1 MPIPRSAVLIAV
13 VLMVVTLVSPGGSAA
28 GAPLD
33 RNGDAAEQLRT
44 AANKARKDLLAAT
57 RRMEDSRR
65 TLAGSQ
71 DKLRSTLKDLAKADA
86 RFDRIRLPL
95 SRLANASYQQPGVV
109 GSMAVFGAGGDVSA
123 LRSTADVDHLA
134 DAQKSLIAQA
144 TQLQKQRQSLASAAQ
159 GLQSDNAVA
168 QTKLKQQI
176 DGLKQKSAQLTTQ
189 LEGMLKKL
197 DPDKRLELTCDK
209 SLASESTKF
218 PNGLIPDK
226 YLCPLPK
233 RGMML
238 RADAALAFYKLNAA
252 YKRRFGHQMCVTSSY
267 RSLADQHRVYA
278 ERPGFAAV
286 PGTSNHGKGQAVDL
300 CDGVQNQGSTQFN
313 WMRAN
318 AGTYGWFHP
327 SWAYSSPFEPWH
339 WEYGTDS
346 EH

>member
-1 MPIPRSAVLIAV
+1 MPIPRSAVLTAV

-33 RNGDAAEQLRT
+33 RDGDAAEQLRA

-57 RRMEDSRR
+57 RRMEDGRR
-65 TLAGSQ
+65 ELAGSQ
-71 DKLRSTLKDLAKADA
+71 DKLRATLKSLAEADA
-86 RFDRIRLPL
+86 QFDKIRAPL

-144 TQLQKQRQSLASAAQ
+144 TQLQKRRQALASEAQ
-159 GLQSDNAVA
+159 ELQSDNAVA
-168 QTKLKQQI
+168 EARLRQQVE
-176 DGLKQKSAQLTTQ
+176 GLKQKSAQLTKQ
-189 LEGMLKKL
+189 LEGMLRRL

-209 SLASESTKF
+209 SLASESSRF

-226 YLCPLPK
+226 YLCPLPQK
-233 RGMML
+233 GMML

-252 YKRRFGHQMCVTSSY
+252 YKRRFGRKICVTSSY

-286 PGTSNHGKGQAVDL
+286 PGTSNHGKGQAADL
-300 CDGVQNQGSTQFN
+300 CGGVQNQGSAQFN

-318 AGTYGWFHP
+318 STTYGWFHP

-346 EH
+346 DH